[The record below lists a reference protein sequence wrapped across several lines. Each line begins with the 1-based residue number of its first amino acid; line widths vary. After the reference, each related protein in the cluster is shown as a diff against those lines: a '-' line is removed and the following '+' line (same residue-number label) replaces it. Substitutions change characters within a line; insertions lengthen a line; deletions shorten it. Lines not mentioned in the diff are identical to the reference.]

1 VRATPGRPVRTCEI
15 TSFSSSQ
22 RPAMSYWPH
31 ALIAALLISAADAQA
46 QDAQVIPPKGQQTSP
61 SSAAAEPAVTSKP
74 RARKPAKR
82 TAAARPPVQEIAAP
96 PQVEQRPTPGDRPPA
111 SQAPIPSEPGAP
123 PPVSRVPVFSDRATT
138 TDYQAQGWRPASE
151 YPNVIDHLPFTIYA
165 NETVSYNDNL
175 LLLPNNAVVP
185 PGNSRGDLYSLTT
198 VGLSSRIPV
207 GAQHFFVDGTYGITR
222 YRENTSL
229 NSSNYLLNGG
239 VDWVFTSR
247 CSGRL
252 IATDRQTQAPIEELV
267 SFSNNNIRTVSG
279 KEFAKCSVSDHIN
292 VVMDSGLSRT
302 TNSLGSRMVNDYDQY
317 YLRGGLEYSI
327 ADLNTIGGRVTYT
340 NSDYFNRSALATP
353 GLATGLEQTEYAIY
367 FRRMLTP
374 KLELDGSVGFTQST
388 STSELSSSS
397 SSSFTK
403 PTYSASLK
411 WQATPKLLIN
421 VTTAQTVTPPQ
432 SIIADYQQTQTN
444 SVSATYFYSPKLSFS
459 GAVGQSHQT
468 NPTASGV
475 VASPILQDQ
484 KVFFTELR
492 TNYSITPLTNAFF
505 QYRYTN
511 RKDETQGVTSTSN
524 LFMVGLNYRR

>member
-1 VRATPGRPVRTCEI
+1 MRRRRTRRSFRRRDSRRRSRAGSC
-15 TSFSSSQ
+15 
-22 RPAMSYWPH
+22 A
-31 ALIAALLISAADAQA
+31 
-46 QDAQVIPPKGQQTSP
+46 K
-61 SSAAAEPAVTSKP
+61 PAVLDEA
-74 RARKPAKR
+74 ARTQTR
-82 TAAARPPVQEIAAP
+82 QTDRSAARPPVQEIAPP

-111 SQAPIPSEPGAP
+111 SQAPVPSEPGAP
-123 PPVSRVPVFSDRATT
+123 PPVNQIPVFSDRAT
-138 TDYQAQGWRPASE
+138 TDYQAQGWRPASA

-175 LLLPNNAVVP
+175 LLLPNNAVPP

-198 VGLSSRIPV
+198 VGASSRIPV
-207 GAQHFFVDGTYGITR
+207 GAQHFFIDGTYGITR
-222 YRENTSL
+222 YRDNTSL
-229 NSSNYLLNGG
+229 NSSNYVVNGG

-252 IATDRQTQAPIEELV
+252 IATDRQTQAPIEELT
-267 SFSNNNIRTVSG
+267 SFSNNNIHTVSG
-279 KEFAKCSVSDHIN
+279 KEFAKCSVSDHFN
-292 VVMDSGLSRT
+292 VIMDSGLSRT
-302 TNSLGSRMVNDYDQY
+302 TNSLGTLTVNDYDQY

-327 ADLNTIGGRVTYT
+327 ADLNTIGGKVTYT
-340 NSDYFNRSALATP
+340 NSDYFNRSALTSP

-374 KLELDGSVGFTQST
+374 KLEFVGSLGFTEST
-388 STSELSSSS
+388 TTSSFTSS

-403 PTYSASLK
+403 PTYSASLN

-432 SIIADYQQTQTN
+432 SIIADYQQNQTN
-444 SVSATYFYSPKLSFS
+444 SVSATYFYSPKLTFS

-468 NPTASGV
+468 NPTESGV
-475 VASPILQDQ
+475 VASSILRDQ